1 VVVCFDIKKKPLSVL
16 KSDLGN
22 VRLYAIAE
30 AVTALPFYPV
40 SAASFIHSHS
50 NCSLFLLKI
59 SAHVPL
65 LRRGPI
71 GGKP

>member
-1 VVVCFDIKKKPLSVL
+1 VVVCFDIKKNPLSVL
-16 KSDLGN
+16 KNDLGN

-40 SAASFIHSHS
+40 SAALFIHYHS
-50 NCSLFLLKI
+50 NCSLFVLKI